1 MVSERLVRND
11 ELDLTELFKGLWK
24 QKLLI
29 LLCTAVVL
37 LAAVAYA
44 WTIPPS
50 YEAKMFIQP
59 PSQSDIGNL
68 NYGRGGDSNLEV
80 LRVKDVY
87 DVYLRCL
94 QSESLRWELYR
105 SVYMPSLTQEQ
116 REGPQNAMFARFSKS
131 LVVAQAS
138 KDDPTRFSVTA
149 TVTDP
154 QQAAQWV
161 TAFASRAGEQARD
174 EVLKNVKSDAT
185 IKADNLQ
192 KQIDAQQA
200 SSRKER
206 EDEIVQLKEA
216 LRVAKS
222 IDLEK
227 PPIISGKLAA
237 EVSAGMDH
245 SLMYMRGSKAL
256 EAEIDN
262 LQARQSDD
270 PFIGN
275 LRQKQESLAF
285 YRTLEVDPASIKV
298 YRQDGIVEVPDR
310 PVKPR
315 KILIVALGLVL
326 GFGLGIFLAVLR
338 FLIVDKANDRRA
350 V

>member
-11 ELDLTELFKGLWK
+11 ELDLTALFRGLWR

-29 LLCTAVVL
+29 LLSTAVVF

-44 WTIPPS
+44 WTVTPI
-50 YEAKMFIQP
+50 YEAKLVIQP
-59 PSQSDIGNL
+59 PAQSDIGNL
-68 NYGRGGDSNLEV
+68 NYGRGGDSNLEE
-80 LRVKDVY
+80 LQVKDVY
-87 DVYLRCL
+87 DVYLKCL
-94 QSESLRWELYR
+94 LSESLRWELYR
-105 SVYMPSLTQEQ
+105 SAYMPNLTQAQ
-116 REGPQNAMFARFSKS
+116 REGPQNAMFAQFNRS
-131 LVVAQAS
+131 LVVASAS
-138 KDDPTRFSVTA
+138 KDDPSRFAITA
-149 TVTDP
+149 TVADP
-154 QQAAQWV
+154 QQAVQLV
-161 TAFASRAGEQARD
+161 SAFASTAGERAKA
-174 EVLKNVKSDAT
+174 EVLKNIKSDAT
-185 IKADNLQ
+185 IKADNLK
-192 KQIDAQQA
+192 KQIEAQQA

-206 EDEIVQLKEA
+206 EDQIVQLKEA
-216 LRVAKS
+216 LVVAKS
-222 IDLEK
+222 INLEK

-237 EVSAGMDH
+237 EVSAGMDQ

-285 YRTLEVDPASIKV
+285 YRTLEVDPESIKV

-310 PVKPR
+310 PIKPR
-315 KILIVALGLVL
+315 KVLIMALGLVL
-326 GFGLGIFLAVLR
+326 GFSLGIFLAVLR
-338 FLIVDKANDRRA
+338 FLMMGKASHRHA

>member
-1 MVSERLVRND
+1 M
-11 ELDLTELFKGLWK
+11 DLTELFKGLWK

-29 LLCTAVVL
+29 LLCTTVVL
-37 LAAVAYA
+37 SAAVTYA
-44 WTIPPS
+44 WTTPPS

-105 SVYMPSLTQEQ
+105 SVYMPGLTQEQ
-116 REGPQNAMFARFSKS
+116 REGPQNAMFARFSQS

-161 TAFASRAGEQARD
+161 TAFAARAGEQARD
-174 EVLKNVKSDAT
+174 EILRNVKSDAT

-285 YRTLEVDPASIKV
+285 YRTLEVPPSSIKV

-315 KILIVALGLVL
+315 KMLIVALGLAL

-338 FLIVDKANDRRA
+338 FLIVDKANERRA